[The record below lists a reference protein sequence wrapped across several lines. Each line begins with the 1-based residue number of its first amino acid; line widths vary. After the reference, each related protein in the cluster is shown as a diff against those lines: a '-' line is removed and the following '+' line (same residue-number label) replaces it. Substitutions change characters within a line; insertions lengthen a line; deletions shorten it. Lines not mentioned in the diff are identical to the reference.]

1 MIDAA
6 IFDMDGLM
14 FDTQRLY
21 DQMWEP
27 ACAEQGL
34 PVIQGMVE
42 DTRGTNGENMW
53 AAIRKYYGEKVNPP
67 KLWADNKKHTF
78 AALEKHVPKRPGLDE
93 LLAWL
98 AAHDVPMAVASSTE
112 REHVLRNLEVAGVR
126 DYFKVVIAG
135 DMVTRSKPDPE
146 TFLVAARELGV
157 EPARSLV
164 LEDAYNGVRAGHAG
178 GFITVMVPDVAA
190 PNNEMHELANHICNS
205 LLDVRDLLEADQL

>member
-27 ACAEQGL
+27 ACAEQGV
-34 PVIQGMVE
+34 PCIRGMVE

-53 AAIRKYYGEKVNPP
+53 AAIRKYYGDKVDPAE
-67 KLWADNKKHTF
+67 LWASNKRHTF
-78 AALEKHVPKRPGLDE
+78 ASLDKYVPKRPGLDE
-93 LLAWL
+93 LLTWL
-98 AAHDVPMAVASSTE
+98 DEHNVPMAVASSTE
-112 REHVLRNLEVAGVR
+112 REHVLRNLEVAGVTR
-126 DYFKVVIAG
+126 YFKAVICG
-135 DMVTRSKPDPE
+135 DMVSVSKPDPE

-157 EPARSLV
+157 EPTRSLV

-178 GFITVMVPDVAA
+178 GFITVMVPDVA
-190 PNNEMHELANHICNS
+190 PVTDEMREKADAICDS
-205 LLDVRDLLEADQL
+205 LLDVRNLLEAGKL